1 MIDTFDLKGEIS
13 RLEFESLSR
22 HFYISQAERKN
33 NPNLPEALNEIAKRR
48 GKEKVKPVSKQFNNI
63 ILNVRKFQ
71 GLGNGEGRS
80 PIFKITLS
88 KVRFRSGNYYNFKY
102 FLTLAIKPLALLDE
116 WESEFE
122 TLAANQ
128 FCQVEQGFDKARAKL
143 KSENIIAIPDYFFSC
158 AKVSRV
164 DLTFDV
170 DIPEDETNLYIELL
184 KKCDFNYYHKKA
196 TKEPNPEHKGIRV
209 GYRQFALNIYNKLT
223 NQNAKRRDS
232 QKTKNLRL
240 EIQLYKAFFNSNRE
254 FNKSGTEFFML
265 EERDV
270 IYLFN
275 KMFKELFKYCFRK
288 GEYLTTQNA
297 EKIVNNSFTQTP
309 KKKALIKV
317 LKSIARKGIPETLKA
332 CENENFKVS
341 GKYISLAQCNTYLK
355 ELERLN
361 INPITISK
369 ALADKY
375 GADSL
380 HNLNFY
386 FQELKPD

>member
-13 RLEFESLSR
+13 KLEFESLSQ
-22 HFYISQAERKN
+22 HFYLSKAERKN
-33 NPNLPEALNEIAKRR
+33 NPDLPEALNEIAKRR

-88 KVRFRSGNYYNFKY
+88 KVRFRSGNYHHFKY

-128 FCQVEQGFDKARAKL
+128 FCQVEQGFDKARKKL
-143 KSENIIAIPDYFFSC
+143 KSENIIDIPDYFFSC

-196 TKEPNPEHKGIRV
+196 KKEPNPEHKGIRV

-223 NQNAKRRDS
+223 NQNTKRRDS

-240 EIQLYKAFFNSNRE
+240 EIQLYKAFFNSNRKY
-254 FNKSGTEFFML
+254 NKSGTEFFLL
-265 EERDV
+265 EEKDV
-270 IYLFN
+270 IYIFN
-275 KMFKELFKYCFRK
+275 KMFNELFKYCFK
-288 GEYLTTQNA
+288 NGEYVTTQKA
-297 EKIVNNSFTQTP
+297 EKIVNNSFKHEL
-309 KKKALIKV
+309 KKKAITKI
-317 LKSIARKGIPETLKA
+317 LKSIARKGIPETLKE
-332 CENENFKVS
+332 CERGKIKVS
-341 GKYISLAQCNTYLK
+341 GTSVTLAQCNTYLK

-369 ALADKY
+369 ALAAKY

>member
-13 RLEFESLSR
+13 KLEFERFSQ
-22 HFYISQAERKN
+22 HFYVSQEERKN

-48 GKEKVKPVSKQFNNI
+48 GKEKLKPVTKQFNNI
-63 ILNVRKFQ
+63 IINVRKFQ
-71 GLGNGEGRS
+71 GLGKGEGRS

-88 KVRFRSGNYYNFKY
+88 KVRFRSGNYYHFKY
-102 FLTLAIKPLALLDE
+102 FLTLAIKPLALIDE

-122 TLAANQ
+122 TLAAKQ

-143 KSENIIAIPDYFFSC
+143 KSENIIDIPDYFFSY

-196 TKEPNPEHKGIRV
+196 KKEPIPEHKGIRV

-265 EERDV
+265 EEIDV
-270 IYLFN
+270 VYLFN

-288 GEYLTTQNA
+288 GEYISTQKA
-297 EKIVNNSFTQTP
+297 EKIVNNFFTQIP
-309 KKKALIKV
+309 KKKAIIKV
-317 LKSIARKGIPETLKA
+317 LKSIARKGIPETLKE
-332 CENENFKVS
+332 CENENLKVS
-341 GKYISLAQCNTYLK
+341 GKPVSLAQCNSYLK

-369 ALADKY
+369 ELAAKH

-380 HNLNFY
+380 HNLKFY